1 MFRSHKSSQQSQAN
15 QQKQSLI
22 PQCKICLYS
31 EKAKIF
37 KPLSDLKESFREQRG
52 LKRGNLSEHFREQIS
67 KREQREP
74 LIFEGHSFGRRGVGA
89 MPCGGLFSYV

>member
-1 MFRSHKSSQQSQAN
+1 MFE
-15 QQKQSLI
+15 SLLL
-22 PQCKICLYS
+22 PWHSGEHLR
-31 EKAKIF
+31 EHLGGH
-37 KPLSDLKESFREQRG
+37 PRDHLRDHLREHLKESFREQRG